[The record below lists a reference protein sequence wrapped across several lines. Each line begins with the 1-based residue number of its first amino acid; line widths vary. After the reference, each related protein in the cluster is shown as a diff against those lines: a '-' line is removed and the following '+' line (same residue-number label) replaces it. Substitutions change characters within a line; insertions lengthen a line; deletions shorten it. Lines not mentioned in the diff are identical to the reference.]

1 MKKTVR
7 SALALFLAL
16 ALLVAG
22 AATALA
28 VQPRFTGIYDMYSAL
43 QISST
48 GRATCEGSATLRKG
62 YTADVTVEL
71 KRDGTVIKTWT
82 GSGSEEP
89 YAGGIYYVTSGHEY
103 VVTTTVEVY
112 NASGTLVNNP
122 SQDSQTST
130 Y

>member
-7 SALALFLAL
+7 SALAFFLAL
-16 ALLVAG
+16 ALLVVG
-22 AATALA
+22 ATTAFA
-28 VQPRFTGIYDMYSAL
+28 VQPRYTGIIYMYSGL

-48 GRATCEGSATLRKG
+48 GRATCEGKVFLRED

-82 GSGSEEP
+82 ASGSGNVS
-89 YAGGIYYVTSGHEY
+89 AGGAYYVTSGHEY
-103 VVTTTVEVY
+103 VVTTTIEAY
-112 NASGTLVNNP
+112 DANGTLVDNP
-122 SQDSQTST
+122 SKDSQTST

>member
-28 VQPRFTGIYDMYSAL
+28 VQPRFTAIITMYSTL
-43 QISST
+43 QISSV
-48 GRATCEGSATLRKG
+48 GRTTCEGGASLRDG

-71 KRDGTVIKTWT
+71 KQDGTVIKTWT
-82 GSGSEEP
+82 DSGSGDP
-89 YAGGIYYVTSGHEY
+89 FAGGHYYVAKGHEY
-103 VVTTTVEVY
+103 VVTSTVTVY
-112 NASGTLVNNP
+112 DSHGRLVESP
-122 SQDSQTST
+122 SQDSPTRT